1 MKTSPNRRLLIVL
14 IVVMATVLACSFP
27 WTSTTN
33 LTEGQPTN
41 QPPPPAGT
49 TPDTVS
55 AATQE
60 PPAEPLAPTETVA
73 HTTYPTDPG
82 SLSSWLTDPSSAEY
96 ASERRAVSDLFST
109 LFFERPFTQQVMDYQ
124 AYLDITRGEL
134 SVGSPFAYATIF
146 LEGSPPAD
154 STALY
159 GIEIDLDRDGR
170 GDWLVYGQVPATSDW
185 TSAEVRVYSDSNNDV
200 GDGTPVEADGS
211 GAGLNGFDDM
221 QFDRG
226 YNTTDPDAAWIRRDP
241 SNASRVQLAFK
252 MAFIG
257 SPNDFLWGVWSDEG
271 PKNPAWFDY
280 NDHFTLTEAG
290 SPDKSSSHYPVQAL
304 YSVDNTCRYAYGFT
318 PTTNLPG
325 MCKLPPTPT
334 PTPVPGSISGGVWHD
349 QDSSGDRN
357 GGEPGFPGAT
367 VRLGSGAC
375 PSTGLQSTTT
385 NSSGNYSFSGLAP
398 GTYCVSVS
406 EDSHCHWI
414 HTTAESHTVTVNPG
428 ANTVVPWI
436 GYATAQCFWH

>member
-1 MKTSPNRRLLIVL
+1 MKTFPGRRLLVVFIL
-14 IVVMATVLACSFP
+14 VMAAVLACSFP
-27 WTSTTN
+27 WASAT
-33 LTEGQPTN
+33 GQPAD
-41 QPPPPAGT
+41 QPPPPPDS
-49 TPDTVS
+49 TPDTGS

-60 PPAEPLAPTETVA
+60 PPAEPLSPTATVA
-73 HTTYPTDPG
+73 HTTYPTNPG
-82 SLSSWLTDPSSAEY
+82 SLSSWVTDPSSSAY

-146 LEGSPPAD
+146 LEGSPPAG

-185 TSAEVRVYSDSNNDV
+185 TSAEVRVYKDSDNDV
-200 GDGTPVEADGS
+200 GDGTPVEEDGS

-221 QFDRG
+221 EFDMG

-257 SPNDFLWGVWSDEG
+257 SPNNFLWGVWSDEG
-271 PKNPAWFDY
+271 PQNPAWFDY
-280 NDHFTLTEAG
+280 NDHFTLSEAG
-290 SPDKSSSHYPVQAL
+290 SPDTASSQYPVKAL

-349 QDSSGDRN
+349 NNNNASRD
-357 GGEPGFPGAT
+357 GGEPGFSGAT

-375 PSTGLQSTTT
+375 PSTGLKTTTT
-385 NSSGNYSFSGLAP
+385 NSSGNYSFSDLPP
-398 GTYCVSVS
+398 GTYCVSVN
-406 EDSHCHWI
+406 EDVACDKEHS
-414 HTTAESHTVTVNPG
+414 TPESYTITVNPG
-428 ANTVVPWI
+428 ANTTVPWI
-436 GYATAQCFWH
+436 GYAPTICFWD